1 MTYRFLENISLADVA
16 FEAKGKTLD
25 EMFVSAAEATTE
37 TMVKDLKT
45 VKPKVK
51 RNIRL
56 KAESVE
62 KLLFAFLD
70 ELVFL
75 KDSKLLLF
83 SKFRIKVSET
93 SLSGEISGE
102 KLDMKK
108 HELLVDVKAITMHMF
123 EVKKEGAFWK
133 ARVVLDV

>member
-1 MTYRFLENISLADVA
+1 MTYKFLENISLADVA
-16 FEAKGKTLD
+16 FEAKGKTLE

-51 RNIRL
+51 KKIML

-62 KLLFAFLD
+62 KLLYAFLE
-70 ELVFL
+70 ELIFL
-75 KDSKLLLF
+75 KDSELLIF
-83 SKFRIKVSET
+83 SKFKIKVSET
-93 SLSGEISGE
+93 SLSGEIFGE

-108 HELLVDVKAITMHMF
+108 HEMLVDVKAVTMHMF
-123 EVKKEGAFWK
+123 EVRKNGKWK